1 MRKLFFAICFTLCL
15 APKIGSSAVR
25 SMANL
30 AEAQNA
36 SSETQL
42 QMSQEL
48 MAEKQYFRNMT
59 QEQMLDY
66 LKDRLFHV
74 VTTELEKTDG
84 LGGDGIRQ

>member
-48 MAEKQYFRNMT
+48 MAEKQYSAR
-59 QEQMLDY
+59 
-66 LKDRLFHV
+66 R
-74 VTTELEKTDG
+74 KT
-84 LGGDGIRQ
+84 IHSSCSRIWN